1 MTMPVLSSQV
11 AAHLWQSTIIA
22 VLVALAASTLLR
34 GCEARVRHAVLLAAS
49 LKFLLPIGTLMALG
63 ASIGSSVPALAPMPE
78 PIRVVLDQAI
88 NAGAPT
94 AVPLTRQAAASAG
107 GVAAVPVLPLLLTA
121 WVTGSLLV
129 LLSWTRQWRQVRRY
143 IRDATR
149 LTTIDEVPVLS
160 SRLMRDHR
168 CEPGLFGVLRP
179 VVLVPAGIA
188 DHLTPAELD
197 AVLIHES
204 CHARRRDNLMAAA
217 QSLVEAVFWFHPL
230 VWWLGQRLTEERER
244 ACDEAVLGRGVN
256 GEIYARAI
264 LSTCRFYVESRFFAV
279 AGVGGANLRRRVEG
293 IVARQTG
300 RRLTQWQRAA
310 LTATAIAV
318 VVTPFA
324 LGMMTTVMW
333 AQSGNSFVG
342 LQTSAARR
350 FDVASIKENRSGD
363 SGWRLGPPNKG
374 TESIFNL
381 ELRRIVASSF
391 RIQDKMVFG
400 PDWMDSVR
408 YDIEAKGSPTANSPE
423 VWEMMRSLLAERFH
437 LKYHLET
444 RVMPAYVIV
453 VARGGHKLVKGED
466 GECAAAVKAGQ
477 SSCDA
482 IQFLPFGMGIRN
494 MPVAAFAAGV
504 ARRLQD
510 RPVVDRTGLDGRYDA
525 QVLWRPDDATPEQLA
540 QIPADRRPPDVN
552 IFEAFEQQAGLRLEA
567 RREPIEVLVVDH
579 IQRADEN

>member
-1 MTMPVLSSQV
+1 MTGSALFSEV
-11 AAHLWQSTIIA
+11 AAHLWQSTVA
-22 VLVALAASTLLR
+22 AGLVALAASTLLR
-34 GCEARVRHAVLLAAS
+34 GAEARVRHAVLLAAS
-49 LKFLLPIGTLMALG
+49 LKFLLPFGALVALG
-63 ASIGSSVPALAPMPE
+63 ASIGSLGPALAPMPE
-78 PIRVVLDQAI
+78 PIRVVLDQAV
-88 NAGAPT
+88 NAGA
-94 AVPLTRQAAASAG
+94 AVTGPLAPQGAAS
-107 GVAAVPVLPLLLTA
+107 VATAATVPVLPLLLAA
-121 WVTGSLLV
+121 WAAGCALV
-129 LLSWTRQWRQVRRY
+129 LLSWARQWRQVRRY
-143 IRDATR
+143 IRDAAP
-149 LTTIDEVPVLS
+149 LTTIDGVPVLS
-160 SRLMRDHR
+160 SPLMRDHR
-168 CEPGLFGVLRP
+168 CEPGLFGLARP

-188 DHLTPAELD
+188 DHLAPAELA
-197 AVLIHES
+197 AVLVHES

-217 QSLVEAVFWFHPL
+217 HSLVEAIFWFHPL
-230 VWWLGQRLTEERER
+230 VWWLGRRLREERER
-244 ACDEAVLGRGVN
+244 ACDEAVIGRGVN
-256 GEIYARAI
+256 GETYAQAI

-279 AGVGGANLRRRVEG
+279 TGVGGADLRRRVEG
-293 IVARQTG
+293 IVARETG
-300 RRLTQWQRAA
+300 WRLTRWQRAV
-310 LTATAIAV
+310 LTATAIAA
-318 VVTPFA
+318 VVTPFVLGLMSTA
-324 LGMMTTVMW
+324 LW
-333 AQSGNSFVG
+333 AQTGNSFVG

-363 SGWRLGPPNKG
+363 PGWRLGPPNKG

-400 PDWMDSVR
+400 PDWMDAVR

-466 GECAAAVKAGQ
+466 GECAAAIKAGQ
-477 SSCDA
+477 ASCDA

-510 RPVVDRTGLDGRYDA
+510 RPVVDRTGLEGRYDA

-540 QIPADRRPPDVN
+540 QVPADRRPPDVN

>member
-1 MTMPVLSSQV
+1 MTLSALSPQV

-22 VLVALAASTLLR
+22 ALVALAVSTLLR
-34 GCEARVRHAVLLAAS
+34 TCEARVRHAVLLAAS
-49 LKFLLPIGTLMALG
+49 LKFMLPFAALTALG
-63 ASIGSSVPALAPMPE
+63 ASIGSLVPALAPMPE
-78 PIRVVLDQAI
+78 PVRVVVDQVSNARAPIAI
-88 NAGAPT
+88 
-94 AVPLTRQAAASAG
+94 PLARQGAAAAT
-107 GVAAVPVLPLLLTA
+107 AATVPVLPLLLAA
-121 WVTGSLLV
+121 WAAGSALV
-129 LLSWTRQWRQVRRY
+129 LLSWARQWRQVRRY
-143 IRDATR
+143 IRDAAP
-149 LTTIDEVPVLS
+149 LTTIDGVPVLAS
-160 SRLMRDHR
+160 PLMRKHR
-168 CEPGLFGVLRP
+168 CEPGLFGLARP
-179 VVLVPAGIA
+179 VVLVPDGIT
-188 DHLTPAELD
+188 DHLSPGELD
-197 AVLIHES
+197 AVLIHEI
-204 CHARRRDNLMAAA
+204 CHARRHDNLMAAA
-217 QSLVEAVFWFHPL
+217 HSLVEAIFWFHPL
-230 VWWLGQRLTEERER
+230 AWWLGRRLREERER
-244 ACDEAVLGRGVN
+244 ACDEAVIRRGVD
-256 GEIYARAI
+256 GETYAQAI

-300 RRLTQWQRAA
+300 WRLTRWQRAV
-310 LTATAIAV
+310 LTTTAIAAIV
-318 VVTPFA
+318 APLA
-324 LGMMTTVMW
+324 LGMMTTALW

-342 LQTSAARR
+342 LQTSATRR
-350 FDVASIKENRSGD
+350 FDVASIKENRSGE
-363 SGWRLGPPNKG
+363 SGWRLGPPNRG
-374 TESIFNL
+374 TESIYNL
-381 ELRRIVASSF
+381 QLRNIVASSF

-466 GECAAAVKAGQ
+466 GECAAAIKAGQ
-477 SSCDA
+477 ASCDA

-510 RPVVDRTGLDGRYDA
+510 RPVVDRTGLEGRYDA

>member
-1 MTMPVLSSQV
+1 MTVSALFSEV
-11 AAHLWQSTIIA
+11 AAHLWQSTIVA
-22 VLVALAASTLLR
+22 ALVAVAASTLLR
-34 GCEARVRHAVLLAAS
+34 DCEARVRHAVLLAAS
-49 LKFLLPIGTLMALG
+49 LKFMLPFAALTALG
-63 ASIGSSVPALAPMPE
+63 ASIGSLGPALAPMPE
-78 PIRVVLDQAI
+78 PIRVVLDQADSV
-88 NAGAPT
+88 GAPI
-94 AVPLTRQAAASAG
+94 AVPLAGQGAAAAT
-107 GVAAVPVLPLLLTA
+107 AATIPVLPLLLAA
-121 WVTGSLLV
+121 WAAGSALV
-129 LLSWTRQWRQVRRY
+129 LLSWARQWRQVRRY
-143 IRDATR
+143 IHDAAP
-149 LTTIDEVPVLS
+149 LTTIDGVPVLAS
-160 SRLMRDHR
+160 PLMRDDR
-168 CEPGLFGVLRP
+168 CEPGLFGLMQP
-179 VVLVPAGIA
+179 VVLIPAGIA
-188 DHLTPAELD
+188 DHLAPAELA
-197 AVLIHES
+197 AVLVHES

-217 QSLVEAVFWFHPL
+217 HSIVEAIFWFHPL
-230 VWWLGQRLTEERER
+230 VWWLGRRLREERER
-244 ACDEAVLGRGVN
+244 ACDEAVIGRGVN
-256 GEIYARAI
+256 SETYAQAI

-279 AGVGGANLRRRVEG
+279 AGVGGADLRRRVEG

-300 RRLTQWQRAA
+300 WRLTRWQRAA
-310 LTATAIAV
+310 LTTTAIAAI
-318 VVTPFA
+318 VTPLA
-324 LGMMTTVMW
+324 LGMMTTALW

-342 LQTSAARR
+342 LQTSATRR
-350 FDVASIKENRSGD
+350 FDVASIKEHRSGD
-363 SGWRLGPPNKG
+363 SGWRLGPPNRG
-374 TESIFNL
+374 TESIYNL
-381 ELRRIVASSF
+381 QLRNIVASSF

-466 GECAAAVKAGQ
+466 GECAAAIKAGQ
-477 SSCDA
+477 ASCDA

-510 RPVVDRTGLDGRYDA
+510 RPVVDRTGLEGRYDA

>member
-1 MTMPVLSSQV
+1 MTLSALSPQV

-22 VLVALAASTLLR
+22 ALVALAVSTLLR
-34 GCEARVRHAVLLAAS
+34 TCEARVRHAVLLAAS
-49 LKFLLPIGTLMALG
+49 LKFMLPFAALTALG
-63 ASIGSSVPALAPMPE
+63 ASIGSLVPALAPMPE
-78 PIRVVLDQAI
+78 PVRVVVDQVSNARAPIAI
-88 NAGAPT
+88 
-94 AVPLTRQAAASAG
+94 PLARQGAAAAT
-107 GVAAVPVLPLLLTA
+107 AATVPVLPLLLAA
-121 WVTGSLLV
+121 WAAGSALV
-129 LLSWTRQWRQVRRY
+129 LLSWARQWRQVRRY
-143 IRDATR
+143 IRDAAP
-149 LTTIDEVPVLS
+149 LTTIDGVPVLAS
-160 SRLMRDHR
+160 PLMRKHR
-168 CEPGLFGVLRP
+168 CEPGLFGLARP
-179 VVLVPAGIA
+179 VVLVPDGIT
-188 DHLTPAELD
+188 DHLSPGELD
-197 AVLIHES
+197 AVLIHEI
-204 CHARRRDNLMAAA
+204 CHARRHDNLMAAA
-217 QSLVEAVFWFHPL
+217 HSLVEAIFWFHPL
-230 VWWLGQRLTEERER
+230 AWWLGRRLREERER
-244 ACDEAVLGRGVN
+244 ACDEAVIRRGVD
-256 GEIYARAI
+256 GETYAQAI

-300 RRLTQWQRAA
+300 WRLTRWQRAV
-310 LTATAIAV
+310 LTTTAIAAIV
-318 VVTPFA
+318 APLA
-324 LGMMTTVMW
+324 LGMMTTALW

-342 LQTSAARR
+342 LQTSATRR
-350 FDVASIKENRSGD
+350 FDVASIKENRSGE
-363 SGWRLGPPNKG
+363 SGWRLGPPNRG
-374 TESIFNL
+374 TESIYNL
-381 ELRRIVASSF
+381 QLRNIVASSF

-466 GECAAAVKAGQ
+466 GECAAAIKAGQ
-477 SSCDA
+477 ASCDA

-510 RPVVDRTGLDGRYDA
+510 RPVVDRTGLEGRYDA

-540 QIPADRRPPDVN
+540 QISADRRPPDVN